1 MGSGRRTLYV
11 SIDAAATR
19 DDLASTPASENESTQ
34 AGNSNASPSVDPA
47 VDAGAALLLE
57 VLQKETASA
66 SPADAAAAT
75 G

>member
-19 DDLASTPASENESTQ
+19 DDLASAPASANGSNQ
-34 AGNSNASPSVDPA
+34 AGDSNASPSVDPA

-57 VLQKETASA
+57 VLRGETASA
-66 SPADAAAAT
+66 AADAAAAT